1 MKPAL
6 VAVSVSEI
14 KQYQCEYQK
23 PVSVSVPVSEMKPAL
38 VAVPV
43 IGNETVLVP
52 VPVPVLEMKE
62 YQYQYKYRK

>member
-14 KQYQCEYQK
+14 KQYQCQYQK
-23 PVSVSVPVSEMKPAL
+23 PVSVSVPVLEMKPAL

-43 IGNETVLVP
+43 IGNERVPIP
-52 VPVPVLEMKE
+52 VPVSEMKQ
-62 YQYQYKYRK
+62 YQYQYQK